1 MLEHPEFTQ
10 FVDQIRLGNG
20 QAAEELIRRYESAIR
35 VAVRIKM
42 TDPSLKRELESMDIC
57 QSVFASFFLRA
68 AAGQYDLSNQ
78 KNLVGLLVRMAQN
91 KLAMQVRKQYQQC
104 SDIRKNLKFE
114 AGTIDHAGREA
125 TPSRIVAGQE
135 LWNKVQAQLSQEERE
150 IVRRRASGEGW
161 EEIATGMGGSADGRR
176 KQIKR
181 ALDRVSEQ
189 LGLAIQDAED
199 SVEN

>member
-20 QAAEELIRRYESAIR
+20 QAAEELVRRYESAIR
-35 VAVRIKM
+35 VAVRSKM

-104 SDIRKNLKFE
+104 RDIRKNLEFE
-114 AGTIDHAGREA
+114 AGPIDHAGRDA

-135 LWNKVQAQLSQEERE
+135 LWSKVQAQLSQEERE

-189 LGLAIQDAED
+189 LGLGIQDAED
-199 SVEN
+199 SAEN

>member
-10 FVDQIRLGNG
+10 FVHQIRLGDG

-35 VAVRIKM
+35 VAVRTKM

-91 KLAMQVRKQYQQC
+91 KLAMQVRKQHQQC
-104 SDIRKNLKFE
+104 RDTRKNQEFE
-114 AGTIDHAGREA
+114 AGPIDHAGRDA

-135 LWNKVQAQLSQEERE
+135 MWGKVQAQLSQEERD
-150 IVRRRASGEGW
+150 IVSRRASGEGW
-161 EEIATGMGGSADGRR
+161 EQIATAMGGTPDGRR

-181 ALDRVSEQ
+181 ALDRVSEE
-189 LGLAIQDAED
+189 LGLGIQDAED
-199 SVEN
+199 FVES

>member
-10 FVDQIRLGNG
+10 FVNQIRLGDS

-35 VAVRIKM
+35 IAVRTKM

-68 AAGQYDLSNQ
+68 AAGQYDLTNQ

-91 KLAMQVRKQYQQC
+91 KLAMQVRKQHQQC
-104 SDIRKNLKFE
+104 RDTRKNLEFE
-114 AGTIDHAGREA
+114 AGAIDHAGREA
-125 TPSRIVAGQE
+125 TPSRILAGQE
-135 LWNKVQAQLSQEERE
+135 LWSKVQAQLSQEERD
-150 IVRRRASGEGW
+150 IVSRRASGEGW
-161 EEIATGMGGSADGRR
+161 EEIAVAMGGSPDGRR

-181 ALDRVSEQ
+181 ALDRVSEE
-189 LGLAIQDAED
+189 LGLGIQDGED
-199 SVEN
+199 FG

>member
-10 FVDQIRLGNG
+10 FVNQIRLGNG

-35 VAVRIKM
+35 VAVRTKM

-104 SDIRKNLKFE
+104 RDTRKNREFE
-114 AGTIDHAGREA
+114 AGAIDHAGREA

-135 LWNKVQAQLSQEERE
+135 LWGKVQAQLSREERE
-150 IVRRRASGEGW
+150 IVSRRASGEGW

-189 LGLAIQDAED
+189 LGLGIQDAE
-199 SVEN
+199 E

>member
-1 MLEHPEFTQ
+1 MLQHPEFTQ
-10 FVDQIRLGNG
+10 FINQIRLGDS

-35 VAVRIKM
+35 VAVRTKM

-68 AAGQYDLSNQ
+68 AAGQYDLNNQ

-91 KLAMQVRKQYQQC
+91 KLAMQVRRQHQQC
-104 SDIRKNLKFE
+104 RDTRKNQEFE
-114 AGTIDHAGREA
+114 AGPIDHAGRDA

-135 LWNKVQAQLSQEERE
+135 LWNKVQAQLNQEERD
-150 IVRRRASGEGW
+150 IVSRRASGEGW
-161 EEIATGMGGSADGRR
+161 VEIATAMGGSPDGRR

-181 ALDRVSEQ
+181 AVDRVAEE
-189 LGLAIQDAED
+189 LGLGIQDAEEFNED
-199 SVEN
+199 